1 MTELRVVGGD
11 LLPPPDERRHLL
23 SIADLGRDDVE
34 RLLAT
39 ARSFA
44 LSQERDNKKLPTLR
58 GRLILN
64 VFYES
69 STRTSSSFELAAKR
83 LSADTLTL
91 KAAGS
96 SVDKGESL
104 KDTALT
110 LSAYEPDVI
119 VLRHPEVGAAQYVA
133 RVTEA
138 RVVNAGDGKHQHPTQ
153 ALLDLFTMREAF
165 GRLDG
170 LQVAI
175 VGDVVHSRVA
185 RSLIQ
190 ALRLVGADAIL
201 VGPPALLPP
210 GLAETSHDIGAIA
223 DADVIYVLRMQQERM
238 LAGANFVPSLARVH
252 SAVGDHARS
261 GSPGSARDASRPDE
275 PRRRDRRTC
284 RRFRRGPDRR
294 PGAFRPDRADG
305 SALRLADER
314 PCRRRDRSGGRV
326 MLVGRSGADDVVIRG
341 ARVLDPA
348 EGVDATLDVRIDNG
362 VIAQIGADLDANGH
376 RVVDAAGLVLA
387 PAFIDPHVHLRTP
400 GREDEETLSTG
411 TAAAAAGGYCAILA
425 IPNTEPVVDDA
436 DVLRGLRARAA
447 TEAHVP
453 VGFLA
458 AITKGLD
465 GAELTEMGAL
475 ADAGAAGFTDDG
487 RPVAAAGVM
496 RRALQYNAITGRMI
510 AVHCEEQSLTRGGHA
525 HAGAV
530 AAELGLG
537 GWPSL
542 GESLMVAR
550 DIDLAGDTGQAI
562 HLMHLSARESVQ
574 HLRRAHEAGI
584 RASGEATPHHLC
596 LTDEAVRS
604 LDPNVKMNPPLRTE
618 DDRAALLDA
627 LRDGTIA
634 AIATDHAPHSP
645 EEKDVPFES
654 APFGVTGLETAF
666 SALYTYLVE
675 PGVLRLETILE
686 RMSAGPAAIFGLER
700 PRIAVGAPANLTL
713 LDTQASWRV
722 KADTFK
728 SRSANSW
735 LLGKRLSGR
744 VRLTIAAGQVVHQ

>member
-1 MTELRVVGGD
+1 VSVLVG
-11 LLPPPDERRHLL
+11 RT
-23 SIADLGRDDVE
+23 GRDD
-34 RLLAT
+34 L
-39 ARSFA
+39 
-44 LSQERDNKKLPTLR
+44 
-58 GRLILN
+58 
-64 VFYES
+64 
-69 STRTSSSFELAAKR
+69 
-83 LSADTLTL
+83 
-91 KAAGS
+91 
-96 SVDKGESL
+96 
-104 KDTALT
+104 
-110 LSAYEPDVI
+110 
-119 VLRHPEVGAAQYVA
+119 
-133 RVTEA
+133 
-138 RVVNAGDGKHQHPTQ
+138 VV
-153 ALLDLFTMREAF
+153 
-165 GRLDG
+165 
-170 LQVAI
+170 
-175 VGDVVHSRVA
+175 
-185 RSLIQ
+185 
-190 ALRLVGADAIL
+190 
-201 VGPPALLPP
+201 
-210 GLAETSHDIGAIA
+210 
-223 DADVIYVLRMQQERM
+223 
-238 LAGANFVPSLARVH
+238 
-252 SAVGDHARS
+252 
-261 GSPGSARDASRPDE
+261 
-275 PRRRDRRTC
+275 
-284 RRFRRGPDRR
+284 
-294 PGAFRPDRADG
+294 
-305 SALRLADER
+305 
-314 PCRRRDRSGGRV
+314 
-326 MLVGRSGADDVVIRG
+326 RG
-341 ARVLDPA
+341 ARVLDPV
-348 EGVDATLDVRIDNG
+348 EGLDAALDVRVDGGTIVAVGEG
-362 VIAQIGADLDANGH
+362 VDANGH
-376 RVVDAAGLVLA
+376 RVIDGAGLVLA
-387 PAFIDPHVHLRTP
+387 PAFVDPHVHLRTP
-400 GREDEETLSTG
+400 GREDEETIASG
-411 TAAAAAGGYCAILA
+411 TEAAAAGGYCAILA

-562 HLMHLSARESVQ
+562 HLMHLSAHESVQ
-574 HLRRAHEAGI
+574 HLRRAHDAGI

-596 LTDEAVRS
+596 LTEDAVRS

-675 PGVLRLETILE
+675 PGVLRLETVLE

-700 PRIAVGAPANLTL
+700 PRIALGAPANLTL
-713 LDTQASWRV
+713 VDTEASWRV
-722 KADTFK
+722 KTESFK

-735 LLGKRLSGR
+735 LLGKRLRGR
-744 VRLTIAAGQVVHQ
+744 VRLTIAAGKVVHE